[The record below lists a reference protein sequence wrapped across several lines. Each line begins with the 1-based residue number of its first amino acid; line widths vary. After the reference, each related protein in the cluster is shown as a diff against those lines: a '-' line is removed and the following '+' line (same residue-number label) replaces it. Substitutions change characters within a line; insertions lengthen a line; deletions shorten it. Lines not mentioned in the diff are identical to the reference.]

1 MKALLRALP
10 FSLALVI
17 PACGDDNNGTPDLPD
32 ISVSPLD
39 LPQVEATPD
48 VEQETAE
55 EVAEEV
61 TEETA
66 NEVTEETANEV
77 TEETTEETSV
87 PACVPTEPTCQD
99 EQIQG
104 LGFSDEASGGA
115 ITAESATEGVFVT
128 HIDATAGGLNGTK
141 GYTYAKFTANGL
153 EKVDISDEESLE
165 STEWDIAARRFVLRL
180 NSGVSGPSC
189 VLGGRTGPATEFDA
203 LDAVPANI
211 TFRVEQYFEAESCEF
226 VPDTSGIGAAQTVL
240 SSYWT
245 YPGCVKMT
253 GNVYVVQLADGRH
266 VKLQVLSYYT
276 PAVQEGCDEREELT
290 TPSGSANFRIKWAF
304 ID

>member
-10 FSLALVI
+10 ILALVI
-17 PACGDDNNGTPDLPD
+17 PACGDDDNGNGTPATTPD
-32 ISVSPLD
+32 ISVAPLD
-39 LPQVEATPD
+39 LPQVEETAPE
-48 VEQETAE
+48 VEQEVAPETVDAASEATE

-61 TEETA
+61 A
-66 NEVTEETANEV
+66 
-77 TEETTEETSV
+77 EETSV
-87 PACVPTEPTCQD
+87 PACVPTEPACQD

-104 LGFSDEASGGA
+104 LAFSDEASGGD
-115 ITAESATEGVFVT
+115 ITEEGTTPGVFIT
-128 HIDATAGGLNGTK
+128 HVDATAGGFNGTG
-141 GYTYAKFTANGL
+141 GYTYARFTPNGL

-165 STEWDIAARRFVLRL
+165 STEWDIALRRFVLRL

-203 LDAVPANI
+203 LDAVPSTI
-211 TFRVEQYFEAESCEF
+211 TFRVEQYFEGESCEF
-226 VPDTSGIGAAQTVL
+226 VPDTSGIGAAQTLL
-240 SSYWT
+240 SSFWT

-276 PAVQEGCDEREELT
+276 PEVQEGCDEREELT
-290 TPSGSANFRIKWAF
+290 MPSGSGNYRIKWAF